1 MVLHKGKES
10 AIVIGIDFGTTFS
23 GVSWAFSG
31 LPNDIEII
39 TRWKAQLRHNSDTEK
54 TPSALLYE
62 GDQRQALWGYGI
74 PPATHDETLRWFKLL
89 LVDQCDLP
97 KEIRDSSQIATIR
110 DLVEKA
116 NKDPVEVIS
125 EYLRHLWNH
134 SIENITRSAGLK
146 LVDLCKFHVVIT
158 LPAIWPDYAKARMRR
173 AAENAGILEERWAGD
188 TTLSFISEPEAA
200 ALATLRDLGKRPD
213 IEVGDHFVVC
223 DAGGGTVDL
232 ISYEIV
238 KISPLVVRE
247 AVKGNG
253 ALCGGV
259 FLDEA
264 FTNCLKDKIGD
275 TSWKQLP
282 SDEVQKMLNGDW
294 EHGIKQQFEG
304 QEQDWPVELPVEPH
318 ASNGLRRGFV
328 KKQTLILTRE
338 DLEPVF
344 DRVTRQI
351 VRLVNDQINGVFS
364 KSHKTPKA
372 RLHSKSLLQ
381 YVLLVGGFGRCQ
393 YLGVRL
399 QASIGTGIELL
410 QSQGHKPWTAICRGA
425 VIQGLTRQSLG
436 VGLSVMVSSRIS
448 RLNYGIKV
456 FRVYD
461 SARHRPVDK
470 VWCVMKQKFMA
481 GNQTQWYI
489 KLGENVSVEKKSRH
503 QHVQH
508 YMSPVD
514 RITSVLYYS
523 AATPAPTR
531 GDATVKELCRITWT
545 KKIDILSLPS
555 VTNNIGVTYYELHF
569 EIEMVADGTSLDF
582 TVIYDGKP
590 VGAKNVSV
598 DFEPQGGEAGSIVL
612 CRR

>member
-213 IEVGDHFVVC
+213 IE
-223 DAGGGTVDL
+223 
-232 ISYEIV
+232 
-238 KISPLVVRE
+238 
-247 AVKGNG
+247 
-253 ALCGGV
+253 
-259 FLDEA
+259 
-264 FTNCLKDKIGD
+264 
-275 TSWKQLP
+275 
-282 SDEVQKMLNGDW
+282 
-294 EHGIKQQFEG
+294 QFEG